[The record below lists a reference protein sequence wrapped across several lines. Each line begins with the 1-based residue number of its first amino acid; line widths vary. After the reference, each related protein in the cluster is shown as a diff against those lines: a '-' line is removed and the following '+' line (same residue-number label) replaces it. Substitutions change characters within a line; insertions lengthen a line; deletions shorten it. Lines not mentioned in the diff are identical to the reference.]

1 MKYDA
6 SANCL
11 KLPKNIRQVGR
22 PGDKIKI
29 YVEDYVITYVNQLA
43 KMAGDKE
50 RLAVLLG
57 QKCEDE
63 KQEVLFVHGAIEAK
77 DVVLEEEQAQFTSE
91 IWTKLYEDIQNYFHD
106 AQIVGWM
113 VTRPGKL
120 LGPTERIKKIHTQYF
135 PGEDKV
141 LYMVDPVN
149 KEEAFF
155 IYKDG
160 ELTRQEGYYIYYE
173 RNEDMQN
180 YLVEH
185 QETEGKQ
192 EPLSSEF
199 LKKREEIM
207 EKRQE
212 NKEKIMRISKVGM
225 SAGLRKAGSLVVTF
239 GILFALIFGFSQL
252 KNQDTDITEIM
263 ADGALTT
270 SADVLK
276 ETAESI
282 ADNKIDRTAQTSA
295 LDDLNASAQASE
307 IETTEVIHQE
317 NAEVAGET
325 LQTEAVTEVPVQNII
340 RQYEVLEGD
349 TLAGISQ
356 RFYNSYDYIEIIQ
369 EMNEIEDADMIFPG
383 MQLVL
388 P

>member
-63 KQEVLFVHGAIEAK
+63 TQEVLFVHGAIEAK

-113 VTRPGKL
+113 ITRPGKL
-120 LGPTERIKKIHTQYF
+120 LGPTERIKKIHTQHF

-185 QETEGKQ
+185 QETEEKQ

-276 ETAESI
+276 ETTESI
-282 ADNKIDRTAQTSA
+282 VDNKTDRTAQTSA
-295 LDDLNASAQASE
+295 LDDLNASAQAGE
-307 IETTEVIHQE
+307 IETTDVIHQE
-317 NAEVAGET
+317 NVEVAGET

>member
-57 QKCEDE
+57 QKSEDDT
-63 KQEVLFVHGAIEAK
+63 QEVLFVHGAIEAK
-77 DVVLEEEQAQFTSE
+77 DVVLEEEQAQFTTE
-91 IWTKLYEDIQNYFHD
+91 IWNKLYEDIQNYFHD

-120 LGPTERIKKIHTQYF
+120 LGPTERIKKIHTQHF
-135 PGEDKV
+135 AGEDKV
-141 LYMVDPVN
+141 LYMMDPVN

-180 YLVEH
+180 YLIDH
-185 QETEGKQ
+185 QETEEKQ
-192 EPLSSEF
+192 APLSSEF

-212 NKEKIMRISKVGM
+212 SKEKKIHISKSGM
-225 SAGLRKAGSLVVTF
+225 STGLRKAGSLVVTF

-252 KNQDTDITEIM
+252 KNQDVDLAEIM

-270 SADVLK
+270 SADVNK
-276 ETAESI
+276 ETLEM
-282 ADNKIDRTAQTSA
+282 TANGEGTND
-295 LDDLNASAQASE
+295 LDELSVSAQVSE
-307 IETTEVIHQE
+307 EETIEVMNQE
-317 NAEVAGET
+317 NVEVAEET
-325 LQTEAVTEVPVQNII
+325 VQTEEITEVPVQNII

-369 EMNEIEDADMIFPG
+369 EINEIEDADMIFPG

>member
-6 SANCL
+6 SANYL

-57 QKCEDE
+57 QKCEDND
-63 KQEVLFVHGAIEAK
+63 QEVLFVHGAIEAK
-77 DVVLEEEQAQFTSE
+77 EVLLDDDEAQFTPE
-91 IWTKLYEDIQNYFHD
+91 IWSKLYEDIQTYFHD

-113 VTRPGKL
+113 VTRPGKI
-120 LGPTERIKKIHTQYF
+120 LGPTERIKKIHTQHF

-141 LYMVDPVN
+141 LYMVDPVD

-155 IYKDG
+155 IYRDT

-185 QETEGKQ
+185 QEKEVDPT
-192 EPLSSEF
+192 PLSSEF

-212 NKEKIMRISKVGM
+212 NKEKILRLSKAGM
-225 SAGLRKAGSLVVTF
+225 SAGLKKASSLVVTF

-252 KNQDTDITEIM
+252 KNKEPDITDIM

-270 SADVLK
+270 SADAQK
-276 ETAESI
+276 ETAE
-282 ADNKIDRTAQTSA
+282 APKTTNTSYEE
-295 LDDLNASAQASE
+295 NASAKANEQETMDVMTQENIEVAEETESTE
-307 IETTEVIHQE
+307 ETT
-317 NAEVAGET
+317 A
-325 LQTEAVTEVPVQNII
+325 VPVQNII

-349 TLAGISQ
+349 TLAAISQ
-356 RFYNSYDYIEIIQ
+356 RFYNSYDYIDIIQ

>member
-63 KQEVLFVHGAIEAK
+63 TQEVLFVHGAIEAK

-120 LGPTERIKKIHTQYF
+120 LGPTERIKKIHTQHF

-185 QETEGKQ
+185 QEAEEKQ

-225 SAGLRKAGSLVVTF
+225 STGLRKAGSLVVTF

-252 KNQDTDITEIM
+252 KNQDTDITGIM

-270 SADVLK
+270 SADVRK
-276 ETAESI
+276 ETTESI
-282 ADNKIDRTAQTSA
+282 ADTQTNA
-295 LDDLNASAQASE
+295 TDELNVSAQASMGE
-307 IETTEVIHQE
+307 SVDVINQE
-317 NAEVAGET
+317 NVEIAEET

>member
-212 NKEKIMRISKVGM
+212 NKEKIMRISKIGM
-225 SAGLRKAGSLVVTF
+225 STGLRKAGSLVVTF

-252 KNQDTDITEIM
+252 KNQDTDITGIM

-270 SADVLK
+270 SADVRK
-276 ETAESI
+276 ETTESI
-282 ADNKIDRTAQTSA
+282 ADTQTNA
-295 LDDLNASAQASE
+295 TDELNVSAQASMGE
-307 IETTEVIHQE
+307 SVDVINQE
-317 NAEVAGET
+317 NVEIAEET